1 MLGAMIW
8 MDLFKKVH
16 VKQLYKQQKEKS
28 DLRRELE
35 YVVTKKDLSRKKTPP
50 KASYRKEDDRK
61 KEELKRNR
69 EAHGK
74 VLDFYIEK
82 QINVYILY
90 IIYKQEIKGK
100 RGVKKEKKVYN
111 YKEYDTILTPKLKER
126 YEDVLNKYINVIYT
140 SYRIYEKRLNEDI
153 VWDNDFEGGYNEYL
167 KKRLVNL
174 KFEDKIN
181 VMTGFITSDIYMHIK
196 QYKEHLKPKYLK
208 KLNRGL
214 KNDDLPDIYENVN
227 SSAALLQKKEL
238 SYKEG
243 ILRLQRWVRFYIF

>member
-50 KASYRKEDDRK
+50 KASYRKEDNRK

-82 QINVYILY
+82 QINVYIFY
-90 IIYKQEIKGK
+90 ILFIN
-100 RGVKKEKKVYN
+100 R
-111 YKEYDTILTPKLKER
+111 KLKEK
-126 YEDVLNKYINVIYT
+126 EVL
-140 SYRIYEKRLNEDI
+140 KR
-153 VWDNDFEGGYNEYL
+153 
-167 KKRLVNL
+167 KR
-174 KFEDKIN
+174 KFI
-181 VMTGFITSDIYMHIK
+181 IIK
-196 QYKEHLKPKYLK
+196 NMIQY
-208 KLNRGL
+208 
-214 KNDDLPDIYENVN
+214 
-227 SSAALLQKKEL
+227 
-238 SYKEG
+238 
-243 ILRLQRWVRFYIF
+243 